1 MGDLTKLFNKTVS
14 RSPKAT
20 TDLPAQAQRMEHDLS
35 GIRRALRKPLEAE
48 VARGELTVPQG
59 AVMRV
64 VVRHSGISLKDLA
77 REVSLAHST
86 VSGIADRLEK
96 RGMLERRPDPQDGR
110 ISRVYPTGPVLEWV
124 RDRLPTL
131 GSGPLA
137 SALSR
142 TTDEERLS
150 IETALRR
157 LRELL
162 EQA

>member
-1 MGDLTKLFNKTVS
+1 
-14 RSPKAT
+14 
-20 TDLPAQAQRMEHDLS
+20 MERDLS

-48 VARGELTVPQG
+48 VARGELTVPQS

-64 VVRHSGISLKDLA
+64 VVRHSGISLKDLS

-110 ISRVYPTGPVLEWV
+110 ISRIYPTGPVLEWV

-131 GSGPLA
+131 SSGPLA